1 MARYII
7 KRVLWMIPVM
17 LMVVVVVFTITYV
30 APGDPVIMLLGP
42 ENNTPE
48 AYAKKA
54 AELGLD
60 KNHFVKGYFIQLG
73 TYIWNL
79 VTKLDLGK
87 SLQTNIP
94 VAREL
99 AARLPITFTI
109 GILGMLLMMA
119 IGLPLG
125 ILSALKQYS
134 VLDTTLTSI
143 SLIFTAVPPFV
154 LSLLCALL
162 FGRVLQWLPLR
173 GIESWKSWVLPVF
186 CSAAGGIAI
195 YMRMTRTTMLEVIRQ
210 DYIRTA
216 RSKGLS
222 EGVVIRKHALIN
234 CLIPLTTV
242 IGTLLA
248 NMFSGSIIV
257 ETIFSINGMGIY
269 LMSGIIYRDYPIIN
283 GSVVFIS
290 LLICIVNLL
299 NDIAFA
305 FIDPR
310 IRAQFVKPREKP
322 KKTNKRI
329 AQAAICES

>member
-1 MARYII
+1 LARYIM

-17 LMVVVVVFTITYV
+17 LMVIVVVFTITYI

-42 ENNTPE
+42 DNNTPE

-60 KNHFVKGYFIQLG
+60 KNYFVKGYFVQLG

-134 VLDTTLTSI
+134 ALDITLTSI
-143 SLIFTAVPPFV
+143 SLILTAVPPFV
-154 LSLLCALL
+154 LALLCALL
-162 FGRVLQWLPLR
+162 FGRILQWLPLR
-173 GIESWKSWVLPVF
+173 GIEDWRSWILPVF
-186 CSAAGGIAI
+186 CSAAGGIAM
-195 YMRMTRTTMLEVIRQ
+195 YTRMTRTTMLEVIRQ

-216 RSKGLS
+216 RAKGVS
-222 EGVVIRKHALIN
+222 EGVVIRKHALKN

-290 LLICIVNLL
+290 MLICIVNLL

-310 IRAQFVKPREKP
+310 IRAQFVEPRENP
-322 KKTNKRI
+322 KKTNKRM